1 MGFFS
6 HKNRPVRATPSD
18 LAQVPSKNV
27 WLPSPVFLLY
37 VVITQTDR
45 DCLKHAIC
53 LAHYILI
60 FPKFKKRASGRRV
73 THLLSLEQTGIILTF
88 VEENLRAV
96 EEVMWTHKA
105 RAKMASWL
113 PAASLWHHATLQ
125 DLLLKN
131 LVPPTH
137 AGKRSS
143 SLILLVPQRDS
154 AMTQWQTPSWAQTSQ
169 KLISHHL
176 PASGFGSNQ
185 NTVAEEDTAQSAMPE
200 TSPSSRWD

>member
-60 FPKFKKRASGRRV
+60 FPKFKKKG
-73 THLLSLEQTGIILTF
+73 
-88 VEENLRAV
+88 
-96 EEVMWTHKA
+96 
-105 RAKMASWL
+105 
-113 PAASLWHHATLQ
+113 
-125 DLLLKN
+125 
-131 LVPPTH
+131 
-137 AGKRSS
+137 
-143 SLILLVPQRDS
+143 
-154 AMTQWQTPSWAQTSQ
+154 QWQTCHTLTLTGANRYYFNLCGREPQ
-169 KLISHHL
+169 
-176 PASGFGSNQ
+176 
-185 NTVAEEDTAQSAMPE
+185 
-200 TSPSSRWD
+200 SSRGSHVDSQSQGQDGQLTPSRQSLTPRHPAGPSAEKLGASNSCRKEVIFADSVGPTA